1 MAELVEIDAS
11 DLRREKN
18 MYRIA
23 DRNGKIKEQNS
34 AQDRLLEWLYG
45 HCVGR
50 LLLRP
55 LISPAVSKLGGKILS
70 SRPSSLLIRPFV
82 RASGMDLSDYEQ
94 GPFDSYNDFFSE
106 KSASRRASGGYGA
119 GAFRQPL

>member
-1 MAELVEIDAS
+1 MRRRYCDSVRMAELVEIDAS

-55 LISPAVSKLGGKILS
+55 LVTPAVSKLEERFCL
-70 SRPSSLLIRPFV
+70 P
-82 RASGMDLSDYEQ
+82 DL
-94 GPFDSYNDFFSE
+94 PVF
-106 KSASRRASGGYGA
+106 
-119 GAFRQPL
+119 

>member
-1 MAELVEIDAS
+1 
-11 DLRREKN
+11 

>member
-1 MAELVEIDAS
+1 M
-11 DLRREKN
+11 R
-18 MYRIA
+18 
-23 DRNGKIKEQNS
+23 

-106 KSASRRASGGYGA
+106 KSASRRTSGGYGA